1 MTEDA
6 AALDRALATATA
18 IAHEAGAVMRERYLK
33 RSPDG
38 FAFKGRHDFITA
50 VDGEIERLVA
60 ARLEAA
66 FPQDGMIGEEGA
78 SRPGERLWIVDPIDG
93 TANFARGIGHFC
105 ISIALLAGGR
115 TVVGV
120 IHDPMRDETFAARLG
135 GGATLDGKP
144 MAVSGVTDMGRAS
157 IECGWSTREPV
168 ARYVE
173 VVSNVMALGG
183 GLYRCGSG
191 ALGMAYVAAG
201 RIDGYCELHINA
213 WDVLAGHLLVEEAG
227 GRCNDFLAGE
237 GLTRGNPILA
247 ATPAL
252 YDALSDASG
261 VR

>member
-18 IAHEAGAVMRERYLK
+18 VAHEAGAVMRERYLN
-33 RSPDG
+33 RAPDG

-120 IHDPMRDETFAARLG
+120 IHDPMRGETFAARLG
-135 GGATLDGKP
+135 AK
-144 MAVSGVTDMGRAS
+144 
-157 IECGWSTREPV
+157 
-168 ARYVE
+168 
-173 VVSNVMALGG
+173 
-183 GLYRCGSG
+183 
-191 ALGMAYVAAG
+191 
-201 RIDGYCELHINA
+201 
-213 WDVLAGHLLVEEAG
+213 
-227 GRCNDFLAGE
+227 
-237 GLTRGNPILA
+237 GNPILA

-252 YDALSDASG
+252 YDLLRIASRRMMVPAHG
-261 VR
+261 FRPGLREGDRRSRSR